1 VELTGLAGDAL
12 RDDLGVFVNQ
22 NRHVLTSV
30 RLASRRCA
38 ARRDV
43 LRPRRSRAAIR
54 NPG

>member
-30 RLASRRCA
+30 RL
-38 ARRDV
+38 V
-43 LRPRRSRAAIR
+43 SRAAR
-54 NPG
+54 GETCLARVALAPPFVFG